1 VITSA
6 PNDQIIVAL
15 RERGLPIVGVEH
27 EVEFGSPLVRGH
39 DRAIG
44 ALACEH
50 LRQLGYRRF
59 TFYGGGKSTS
69 ERERRG
75 GFCDAVTEAGL
86 EYVDILKNGSHEVRQ
101 SSEFLLEWLRALPKP
116 IAIFCHY
123 TLGARRLVI
132 SARDCGVAV
141 PEEVS
146 ILGLENDDLLCR
158 ANRPSISSVDQ
169 GLHRIGHEAARI
181 LDEWLAGKQ
190 PPTEPVLVEPG
201 GVIQRRTTSFYAIE
215 DPLVSRAMR
224 YIWERACEGIQVG
237 EVVEH
242 VNCSRRGLEVRFKKS
257 IGRSIGSEIG
267 RARISHARTLLTE
280 TKLSLA
286 EIAQAC
292 GYQWQAQFTKV
303 FRQIAGETPSAYR
316 KRLLSSS

>member
-1 VITSA
+1 
-6 PNDQIIVAL
+6 
-15 RERGLPIVGVEH
+15 
-27 EVEFGSPLVRGH
+27 
-39 DRAIG
+39 
-44 ALACEH
+44 
-50 LRQLGYRRF
+50 
-59 TFYGGGKSTS
+59 
-69 ERERRG
+69 
-75 GFCDAVTEAGL
+75 
-86 EYVDILKNGSHEVRQ
+86 
-101 SSEFLLEWLRALPKP
+101 
-116 IAIFCHY
+116 
-123 TLGARRLVI
+123 
-132 SARDCGVAV
+132 
-141 PEEVS
+141 
-146 ILGLENDDLLCR
+146 
-158 ANRPSISSVDQ
+158 
-169 GLHRIGHEAARI
+169 
-181 LDEWLAGKQ
+181 
-190 PPTEPVLVEPG
+190 VLVEPG
-201 GVIQRRTTSFYAIE
+201 GVIQRRSTSFYAIE
-215 DPLVSRAMR
+215 DALVSRAMR